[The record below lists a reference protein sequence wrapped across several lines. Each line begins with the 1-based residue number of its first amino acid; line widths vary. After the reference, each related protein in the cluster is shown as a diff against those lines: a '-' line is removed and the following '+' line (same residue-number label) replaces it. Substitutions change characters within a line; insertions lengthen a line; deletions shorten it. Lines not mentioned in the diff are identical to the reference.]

1 MKEATLIKRLSDVRC
16 MAGHIRN
23 RCNLLNIDEY
33 HTLHKMIKDDVNTE
47 RKSWKNSTS
56 RNRYHISAPAQVD
69 DKIVSVVSEAFAL
82 IDEPQNIIKQL
93 EQYGCSKYLPVAI
106 HLAAVHRRRM
116 SEQTVY
122 ASTMLPIDMDELHK
136 SAKLIDWREIST
148 LY

>member
-1 MKEATLIKRLSDVRC
+1 MKAATLIKRLSDVRC
-16 MAGHIRN
+16 MAGHIRH

-33 HTLHKMIKDDVNTE
+33 HTLHKMIKDDVNAE
-47 RKSWKNSTS
+47 RKSWKNSTI

-82 IDEPQNIIKQL
+82 IDEPQNIIKEL

-106 HLAAVHRRRM
+106 HLAAVHRKRM
-116 SEQTVY
+116 FEPTGC
-122 ASTMLPIDMDELHK
+122 ARTMDPLDMDDLHK
-136 SAKLIDWREIST
+136 SAALIDWQEIST

>member
-1 MKEATLIKRLSDVRC
+1 MKAATLIKRLSDVRG
-16 MAGHIRN
+16 MAGHIRH

-33 HTLHKMIKDDVNTE
+33 HTLHKMIKDDVNAE